1 MASGVSVTVQ
11 MNPKGL
17 KALKDAQI
25 IAIKKTAMKMLAEK
39 VDAQEI
45 PMDEGTLQNVLTDV
59 DDSAAKRGQV
69 QIVSQGPYAARLYY
83 NPQYDFNQQFNVN
96 AKGEWWEDFLTG
108 KKKKRPAQL
117 YAYFLKQSGGG
128 YIT

>member
-1 MASGVSVTVQ
+1 MAVKIKVT
-11 MNPKGL
+11 MNNKGI
-17 KALKDAQI
+17 KALKDAHV

-45 PMDEGTLQNVLTDV
+45 PMNEGTLQNVLTDV
-59 DDSAAKRGQV
+59 DDHAAKNGHV

-83 NPQYDFNQQFNVN
+83 NPQYNFNDAFNVN

-108 KKKKRPAQL
+108 KNKDRPKQL
-117 YAYFLKQSGGG
+117 FEYFLKGSAGG
-128 YIT
+128 YIE

>member
-1 MASGVSVTVQ
+1 MKTKVTVK
-11 MNPKGL
+11 MDKKGL
-17 KALKDAQI
+17 KALKNSQI

-45 PMDEGTLQNVLTDV
+45 PFNEGTLQNVLTDV
-59 DDSAAKRGQV
+59 DDHAAKSGVV

-83 NPQYDFNQQFNVN
+83 NPQYNFNQEFNTH

-108 KKKKRPAQL
+108 KNKERPQKL
-117 YAYFLKQSGGG
+117 YEYFLKKNSGG
-128 YIT
+128 YIE